1 MDNIKEYIE
10 KIFNK
15 VTTDK
20 DFQEKFKNEPIKAVE
35 ELLNVD
41 LPDEA
46 INNIINGVKAKL
58 TADTAKNML
67 DKAMDFFKK
76 ED

>member
-58 TADTAKNML
+58 TADTAKDML

>member
-35 ELLNVD
+35 ELLNID

-58 TADTAKNML
+58 TADTAKDML